1 MEKKNRSV
9 VLDGEGVHL
18 LEHDIAHT
26 RGRAILRPENQTH
39 SDQVLF
45 CGKDTSQNDI
55 KSAVLTGME
64 IGKELFA
71 RYTCFRDL
79 EDVDD
84 DESGDFGNW
93 TEETSEEVTDDES
106 DNEDFGID
114 LEEFV
119 STNYVHD
126 KTEVV
131 IDGTIYN
138 IQSVVQKYCNGGR
151 KKIPS
156 HSQSRHARFQTVSAS
171 KDFFFLLPAPRLPLG
186 CIVLRLTRWVVVM
199 GYYDQS

>member
-1 MEKKNRSV
+1 VTESCITKPAFDDLMCSIDGLILYIWIIQQRYPNAPIVPWFMTSDPCELFFAFCRIGCYRGRHTNLDALDICRGMEKKNRSV

-114 LEEFV
+114 LEE
-119 STNYVHD
+119 
-126 KTEVV
+126 
-131 IDGTIYN
+131 
-138 IQSVVQKYCNGGR
+138 
-151 KKIPS
+151 
-156 HSQSRHARFQTVSAS
+156 
-171 KDFFFLLPAPRLPLG
+171 
-186 CIVLRLTRWVVVM
+186 
-199 GYYDQS
+199 